1 MIKNYIKIAFRNIL
15 RYKGYSLINLAS
27 LAIGLVCVILISL
40 WIQDELSVNKNHKN
54 SKNLYRVIL
63 VDKTYDKGKKY
74 PVTPPPL
81 AKVMKES
88 FPEIQIAGRYYD
100 GGYQFVKSN
109 NLIFKE
115 KLTYIDEEMLD
126 MLTLEFLQGEKT
138 SALNDP
144 SSIIISEKI
153 AEKYFGDENPIN
165 KTLVINNQ
173 ENFKVSAVV
182 KDFPKNRS
190 FSSDFFVLFETRQT
204 FSPYQNVETWINW
217 SINTYLMLPDNIDV
231 NAFNE
236 KIEHYIDQ
244 YYTYTW
250 QPTLQLQTFEDIHL
264 RDMNG
269 GGVIVYIYIFGLIAI
284 FILVIA
290 CINYM
295 NLATARA
302 SLRGKE
308 IGLRKVTGASRKSL
322 IFQFLT
328 ESVFQSIFA
337 LVIAYGFATL
347 MLQTF
352 NEISGKSIT
361 YNVLFNGV
369 LVPVLFIITVITGLL
384 AGSYPAFYL
393 SSITPVQVI
402 KNNKTSG
409 SPLLRRIL
417 VIFQFILSIILIF
430 STIIVSRQMNYINN
444 KDLGFDKENI
454 VYCPLN
460 KEINEKYD
468 LIKNELEQYPDIN
481 SVCVTSSHLGVHAIG
496 SVDIDEWTGNDDG
509 RKVLVNMMTGSYDF
523 LKTFNISLVEGR
535 FFEKKFTTDTAVAVL
550 NESAVKALNLENP
563 IGVKLFNEY
572 PVIGVIKDFNF
583 EPLQEPIEPLFI
595 FLDSRDML
603 HMAIKINTNNP
614 TETIDNI
621 KTTILNFA
629 PNFPFE
635 YQFLDDQH
643 KSLYKS
649 VNQLGQLFNTF
660 AVLAIFISCIGLI
673 GLATFMAQRR
683 TKEIGVR
690 KILGSSVRN
699 IVLMLSLDF
708 TKLVIV
714 SNIIAWP
721 IAWFIM
727 NKWLQNFA
735 YKTNISW
742 TVFAISGGISLLVA
756 ILSVVFQALKAA
768 TNNPIKSLRY
778 E

>member
-1 MIKNYIKIAFRNIL
+1 
-15 RYKGYSLINLAS
+15 
-27 LAIGLVCVILISL
+27 
-40 WIQDELSVNKNHKN
+40 
-54 SKNLYRVIL
+54 
-63 VDKTYDKGKKY
+63 
-74 PVTPPPL
+74 
-81 AKVMKES
+81 
-88 FPEIQIAGRYYD
+88 
-100 GGYQFVKSN
+100 
-109 NLIFKE
+109 
-115 KLTYIDEEMLD
+115 
-126 MLTLEFLQGEKT
+126 
-138 SALNDP
+138 
-144 SSIIISEKI
+144 
-153 AEKYFGDENPIN
+153 
-165 KTLVINNQ
+165 
-173 ENFKVSAVV
+173 
-182 KDFPKNRS
+182 
-190 FSSDFFVLFETRQT
+190 
-204 FSPYQNVETWINW
+204 
-217 SINTYLMLPDNIDV
+217 
-231 NAFNE
+231 
-236 KIEHYIDQ
+236 
-244 YYTYTW
+244 
-250 QPTLQLQTFEDIHL
+250 
-264 RDMNG
+264 
-269 GGVIVYIYIFGLIAI
+269 
-284 FILVIA
+284 
-290 CINYM
+290 
-295 NLATARA
+295 
-302 SLRGKE
+302 
-308 IGLRKVTGASRKSL
+308 
-322 IFQFLT
+322 
-328 ESVFQSIFA
+328 
-337 LVIAYGFATL
+337 
-347 MLQTF
+347 
-352 NEISGKSIT
+352 
-361 YNVLFNGV
+361 
-369 LVPVLFIITVITGLL
+369 
-384 AGSYPAFYL
+384 
-393 SSITPVQVI
+393 
-402 KNNKTSG
+402 
-409 SPLLRRIL
+409 
-417 VIFQFILSIILIF
+417 
-430 STIIVSRQMNYINN
+430 MNYINN

-550 NESAVKALNLENP
+550 NEAAVKALNLENP

-583 EPLQEPIEPLFI
+583 EPLQEPIEPLVI
-595 FLDSRDML
+595 FLDPRDML

-614 TETIDNI
+614 TEIIDNI

-714 SNIIAWP
+714 SNIIALP
-721 IAWFIM
+721 ISWIIM
-727 NKWLQNFA
+727 DKWLQNFA

-742 TVFAISGGISLLVA
+742 TVFAISVTISLLVA
-756 ILSVVFQALKAA
+756 ILSVVFQGLKAA
-768 TNNPIKSLRY
+768 TNNPIESLRY